1 MEDHNIDKCI
11 VGLLKSVMGG
21 QGWILIVLETIV
33 IVIDFH
39 LGNDE
44 THSVL
49 FSFHCRKLG
58 YQSFRESQQ
67 KSLVGHAGLE
77 PTTKEL

>member
-1 MEDHNIDKCI
+1 
-11 VGLLKSVMGG
+11 
-21 QGWILIVLETIV
+21 
-33 IVIDFH
+33 

-44 THSVL
+44 TQSVL

-67 KSLVGHAGLE
+67 KSLLVVFAVTFVGN
-77 PTTKEL
+77 